1 MKNLKIVKAEYQR
14 IGYDEADIEKVEYV
28 ETEASYNEAGQI
40 VREERFDPDG
50 NRNTLT
56 INYYDEKGLLI
67 QAEQFDQD
75 NILLQKS
82 VNSYDER
89 GLIVQQSNYFGE
101 GKTEYVTRF
110 IYDEDGHLLRHEMYD
125 DGKLDYVEREMHYQN
140 GMLIKEFEN
149 DDYGKTMNIHTYEY
163 NDKKQVCKYI
173 RDEVQNKDRRTYEYS
188 YDENNNC
195 IKELVYDYED
205 MLIAKTYRTYNKNN
219 QLIETETEDLD
230 SYRKITMEYEGN
242 LVVKNSLFNKNN
254 ELQGWAEYTY
264 DENGKENSAKEFIQD
279 EVQPDHFRL
288 LRETRYE
295 RS

>member
-1 MKNLKIVKAEYQR
+1 MKNLKIIKAEYQR
-14 IGYDEADIEKVEYV
+14 VGYDEADIEKMEYV

-56 INYYDEKGLLI
+56 VNYYNEAGQLI
-67 QAEQFDQD
+67 QTEQFDQD

-82 VNSYDER
+82 VNTYDDK
-89 GLIVQQSNYFGE
+89 GLMVQQSNYFGNGE
-101 GKTEYVTRF
+101 TEYVTRF
-110 IYDEDGHLLRHEMYD
+110 VYDEDGHLLRHEMYD
-125 DGKLDYVEREMHYQN
+125 EGKLDYMEKEMHYQN
-140 GMLIKEFEN
+140 GRLIKEFEN

-163 NDKKQVCKYI
+163 NDKGLVSKYI
-173 RDEVQNKDRRTYEYS
+173 RDEVQGKDRRIYEYT
-188 YDENNNC
+188 YDDRNNC
-195 IKELVYDYED
+195 VKELVYDYEN
-205 MLIAKTYRTYNKNN
+205 MLIAKTYRTFNEKN
-219 QLIETETEDLD
+219 QMTETESEDLD
-230 SYRKITMEYEGN
+230 HYRKITLEYEDD
-242 LVVKNSLFNKNN
+242 LVVKNSLFNKNG

-264 DENGKENSAKEFIQD
+264 DENGKENSAREFIQD

>member
-1 MKNLKIVKAEYQR
+1 MKNLKIIKAEYQR
-14 IGYDEADIEKVEYV
+14 VGYDEADIEKVEFV
-28 ETEASYNEAGQI
+28 ETDASYNEAGQI

-56 INYYDEKGLLI
+56 INSYDENCLLV
-67 QAEQFDQD
+67 QTEQYDQ
-75 NILLQKS
+75 NHILLQKS
-82 VNSYDER
+82 VNSYNEK
-89 GLIVQQSNYFGE
+89 GQIVQQSNYFGDGE
-101 GKTEYVTRF
+101 IEYVTRYV
-110 IYDEDGHLLRHEMYD
+110 YDDEGNLIRHEMYD
-125 DGKLDYVEREMHYQN
+125 DGKLDYVETEIHYQD
-140 GMLIKEFEN
+140 GLIIKEFEN

-188 YDENNNC
+188 YDENGNC
-195 IKELVYDYED
+195 VKELVYDYED
-205 MLIAKTYRTYNKNN
+205 MLIAKTYRTYNENN
-219 QLIETETEDLD
+219 QLTETETEDLD
-230 SYRKITMEYEGN
+230 NYRKITLEYEGN
-242 LVVKNSLFNKNN
+242 LVVKNSLLNKKG